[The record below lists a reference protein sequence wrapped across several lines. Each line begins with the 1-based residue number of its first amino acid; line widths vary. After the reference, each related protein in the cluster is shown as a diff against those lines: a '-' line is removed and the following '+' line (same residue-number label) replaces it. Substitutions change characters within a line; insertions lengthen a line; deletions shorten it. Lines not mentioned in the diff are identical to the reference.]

1 MNHPLQINAQ
11 NFEAEVL
18 QSETPVVVDFWAPAC
33 SVCQLMEPIV
43 HRMANVFHGQVKI
56 TLCNAAEAPELA
68 AQYHVMASPTFIFF
82 KNGQAVDS
90 LVGYHDE
97 AHFTAHLEKVLAA

>member
-1 MNHPLQINAQ
+1 MIHPLQINAE

-18 QSETPVVVDFWAPAC
+18 QSETPVVVDFWAPMC
-33 SVCQLMEPIV
+33 NVCQLMEPIV
-43 HRMANVFHGQVKI
+43 HRMANIFHDQVKI

-68 AQYHVMASPTFIFF
+68 AQYNVMASPTFVFF
-82 KNGQAVDS
+82 KNGAVVDS

-97 AHFTAHLEKVLAA
+97 AHFTAHLQTVLAA